1 MLSLFTP
8 GGLDF
13 QSGGYSATFLAGQTT
28 ATVAIP
34 ITNDTIAELTEDF
47 SAVLT
52 IPAAATSL
60 GVTRG
65 APDTASID
73 ILDNKAVG
81 VL

>member
-1 MLSLFTP
+1 MLLQFTP

-13 QSGGYSATFLAGQTT
+13 QSGGYPGTFLAGQTT

-52 IPAAATSL
+52 IPPAANSP
-60 GVTRG
+60 GITRV
-65 APDTASID
+65 APDTVSID
-73 ILDNKAVG
+73 ILDNEAVG